1 MKRSILGRTV
11 GQAFSTML
19 SDFPVPRC
27 HAKTIDG
34 KGYELGWLA
43 GKFSIFLMLWDRN
56 AFLTFNRA
64 TLELAC

>member
-43 GKFSIFLMLWDRN
+43 GWEIFN
-56 AFLTFNRA
+56 FFNVMGP
-64 TLELAC
+64 ECVFDFQ